1 MLAAYREL
9 KNGHDDT
16 TELDVH
22 LEQCAACR
30 DVLAQQSIVGKSV
43 RLLPTLDPAPDAH
56 DRLMRTL
63 AVEHAQFLQRSS
75 HAHASSASSVPDFLK
90 PYMKE
95 QTRSATNT
103 RNTLTSFSTAETGPL
118 PIIPIKRK
126 RHIAPM
132 GQFAVLGI
140 AASFLLVFLVG
151 GLISLLVLANHGSGN
166 IGGTAAITPPSLVAP
181 VNYTATTAYSHVASA
196 VATREHIYYSAY
208 SDGQTQWMIEQ
219 VNGTTKNATSTPLLV
234 KGSDS
239 PLFVLS
245 ASQKWLIW
253 LQFDTTQSE
262 TKVQHTGHTSTAT
275 LTRSWSLNALPL
287 TTPTTP
293 TTPQGTTQP
302 FGQAITLQHGI
313 FDPATVP
320 DWVRTPIQGLSF
332 TQQDT
337 FLVTTIDA
345 KGDAQ
350 LVRYQLNGGQNVT
363 STTIATTNSGHIFTS
378 PTATAD
384 GSQIFWSEEWF
395 TEDMQPHSNIW
406 TQETTHDVTRL
417 NGAWHPSI
425 AVDKQLFL
433 SDGVSFHPQ
442 VINDTLF
449 LLSTGNPAVQTPK
462 KPDAT
467 NTPSGQTTVTPVPVS
482 TAPVIPRFTDVYAPQ
497 IDESIHGTVLAFALD
512 DPAAVPTT
520 LSSDNT
526 AAALQGGTRFLLWQS
541 SNGYQMYDAVAK
553 SPVVVKNNT
562 RSVAFLTV
570 NTDTAVWVATQDP
583 TSVNSTGAQTATFSM
598 FNWPA

>member
-1 MLAAYREL
+1 MLATYRDL

-16 TELDVH
+16 KELGVH

-43 RLLPTLDPAPDAH
+43 RLLPTLEPAPNAH
-56 DRLMRTL
+56 GRLMRTL
-63 AVEHAQFLQRSS
+63 ATEHAQFLQHSS

-95 QTRSATNT
+95 QTRAAGTH
-103 RNTLTSFSTAETGPL
+103 NTLTSFSTAETGPL

-132 GQFAVLGI
+132 GQFAVLGL
-140 AASFLLVFLVG
+140 AASFLMVFLVG
-151 GLISLLVLANHGSGN
+151 GLVSLLILANHGGN
-166 IGGTAAITPPSLVAP
+166 NIASTASSITPPSLVAP
-181 VNYTATTAYSHVASA
+181 VNYTATTAYSHVSSA

-208 SDGQTQWMIEQ
+208 GDGQTQWMIEQ

-253 LQFDTTQSE
+253 LQFDTPQRE
-262 TKVQHTGHTSTAT
+262 TKGQHVGHTSTST
-275 LTRSWSLNALPL
+275 LTRSWSLKALPL
-287 TTPTTP
+287 MA
-293 TTPQGTTQP
+293 PQDTTQP
-302 FGQAITLQHGI
+302 FGQSITLQHGT
-313 FDPATVP
+313 FDTATVP
-320 DWVRTPIQGLSF
+320 GWVRTPIQGVSF
-332 TQQDT
+332 IQQDT
-337 FLVTTIDA
+337 LLAATIDA

-350 LVRYQLNGGQNVT
+350 LVRYQLNVGQGAT
-363 STTIATTNSGHIFTS
+363 ATTIATTNSGHIFTS
-378 PTATAD
+378 PTATTD

-395 TEDMQPHSNIW
+395 TGDTQPHSNIW
-406 TQETTHDVTRL
+406 IQETTHDVTRQ

-425 AVDKQLFL
+425 TVDKRLFL
-433 SDGVSFHPQ
+433 SDEVSFHPQ

-462 KPDAT
+462 KPDVT
-467 NTPSGQTTVTPVPVS
+467 NTPSGQATVTPVPVS
-482 TAPVIPRFTDVYAPQ
+482 TAPVIPRFTDVYVPQ
-497 IDESIHGTVLAFALD
+497 TDEAIHGTVLAFALD
-512 DPAAVPTT
+512 DPAAAPIT

-553 SPVVVKNNT
+553 SPVEVKNST
-562 RSVAFLTV
+562 RSAAFLAV
-570 NTDTAVWVATQDP
+570 NTDTAVWVAIENP
-583 TSVNSTGAQTATFSM
+583 ASVNSTGTQTATFSM

>member
-1 MLAAYREL
+1 MLATYREL

-43 RLLPTLDPAPDAH
+43 RLLPTLEHAPNAH
-56 DRLMRTL
+56 GRLMRTL
-63 AVEHAQFLQRSS
+63 ATEHAQFLQHSS

-95 QTRSATNT
+95 QIRAAGTH
-103 RNTLTSFSTAETGPL
+103 NTLTSFSTAETGPL

-132 GQFAVLGI
+132 GQFAVLGL
-140 AASFLLVFLVG
+140 AASFLMVFLVG
-151 GLISLLVLANHGSGN
+151 GLVSLLILANHGGGN
-166 IGGTAAITPPSLVAP
+166 IGSTAAITPPSLVAP
-181 VNYTATTAYSHVASA
+181 VNYTATTAYSHVSSA

-208 SDGQTQWMIEQ
+208 REGQPQWMIEQ
-219 VNGTTKNATSTPLLV
+219 VNGTSKNATSTPLLA
-234 KGSDS
+234 KGSNS

-245 ASQKWLIW
+245 TSQKWLIW
-253 LQFDTTQSE
+253 LQFDTPQRE
-262 TKVQHTGHTSTAT
+262 TKGQQHIGHTSTAT

-287 TTPTTP
+287 TTPQDTM
-293 TTPQGTTQP
+293 QS
-302 FGQAITLQHGI
+302 FGQSITLQHGT
-313 FDPATVP
+313 FDTTTVP
-320 DWVRTPIQGLSF
+320 SWVRTPIQGLSF
-332 TQQDT
+332 IQQDAL
-337 FLVTTIDA
+337 LVTTIDA

-350 LVRYQLNGGQNVT
+350 LVRYQLNVGQGATAN
-363 STTIATTNSGHIFTS
+363 TIATTNSGHIFTS

-406 TQETTHDVTRL
+406 TQETTSNVTQQ
-417 NGAWHPSI
+417 NGAWRPGI
-425 AVDKQLFL
+425 TVNKQLFL
-433 SDGVSFHPQ
+433 SDEVSFHPQ

-467 NTPSGQTTVTPVPVS
+467 NIPSGQATVTPVPVS
-482 TAPVIPRFTDVYAPQ
+482 TAPVVPRFTDVYAPQ
-497 IDESIHGTVLAFALD
+497 IDEAIHGTVLAFALD
-512 DPAAVPTT
+512 DPAAAPTT

-541 SNGYQMYDAVAK
+541 SNGYHMYDAVAK
-553 SPVVVKNNT
+553 SPVEVKNST
-562 RSVAFLTV
+562 RSVAFLAV
-570 NTDTAVWVATQDP
+570 NTDTAVWVATENP
-583 TSVNSTGAQTATFSM
+583 ASVNSTGTQTATFSM